1 MIVKIHDCDS
11 PDILPTSYRKYVD
24 CGSVGMQNIG
34 DTYILQLIDDST
46 NSTWLATLHLSKTG
60 PGNKG

>member
-34 DTYILQLIDDST
+34 DTYILKLIDYST
-46 NSTWLATLHLSKTG
+46 NSTWTG
-60 PGNKG
+60 NTAPVKDRSRK